1 MASSNPPL
9 VIFDEFSKLRILD
22 PVQFE
27 TSEKLKEECKDF
39 TQNFKGVGNFNE
51 IVQMFLKM
59 MEDKAEQIE
68 SEKLKV
74 AIGLRNR
81 AEQQTENRKGTQKQL
96 QSLIKERQAE
106 LDRLTVQVDSLVKVQ
121 HEQEALIDSLS
132 SK

>member
-1 MASSNPPL
+1 MASSTSPL

-39 TQNFKGVGNFNE
+39 TQRVSNFNE
-51 IVQMFLKM
+51 IVEMFLKM
-59 MEDKAEQIE
+59 MEEKAEQIE
-68 SEKLKV
+68 SEKLK

-81 AEQQTENRKGTQKQL
+81 AEQQMENRKGTQKQL